1 MAFPCKACAL
11 AGIRHAT
18 GSTTL
23 KRRLWHRGLAYQGQR
38 VDMCL
43 LDQRGLQVASR
54 RTEHVQHGVVYGCVR
69 RLNAKLYLWSI
80 AMRDEAIPVE
90 GEKSGLNGHKS
101 CHEVLLVSRIQCDRR
116 YRWKNIPEKRKGIF
130 SAGTRSLA
138 PVL

>member
-1 MAFPCKACAL
+1 MRGSKGALSRAWVKWLQALRTLRGGEPKSEMNAVNEAASAKAWGKYCSTTTECGICTVKGLYVAFPCKACAL

-54 RTEHVQHGVVYGCVR
+54 RTEHVQHGVVHGRVR
-69 RLNAKLYLWSI
+69 RLNAKLYI
-80 AMRDEAIPVE
+80 
-90 GEKSGLNGHKS
+90 
-101 CHEVLLVSRIQCDRR
+101 
-116 YRWKNIPEKRKGIF
+116 
-130 SAGTRSLA
+130 
-138 PVL
+138 